1 MKDDN
6 PISNNS
12 GNRPFEDVLK
22 VNLARRRVL
31 KGGVAA
37 ATTLAVI
44 GPMGMAEAFV
54 GRGRRG
60 GELMG
65 FTPVA
70 VADGG
75 GIDPN
80 ISVDYDFDII
90 LPWGDPIEPG
100 GPGFQIPVDPEAQTQ
115 QIGIGH
121 DGMWFFPIRNPRRP
135 RFGWDDGND
144 LNPWDDRRL
153 GMGPGNF
160 HGVLCLNHEF
170 GTNNHV
176 LRKPVPDNLDEVR
189 ASQHA
194 HGVSV
199 IEIKRSPGRFGRWRT
214 VKGDLGRRIH
224 ANTPVTFS
232 GPAAGHSLLATANGN
247 VPLGTLNN
255 CAYGVTPWGT
265 YLTCEENFHGYFG
278 TEDAAWTPD
287 ETETRYGM
295 SSGGFG
301 YFWHL
306 FDKRFDLADPGYKNE
321 ANTYGWV
328 VEIDPFDPNQTP
340 VKRTA
345 LGRRKTEGAINFV
358 APDGRV
364 VVYIGDDERWEYVYK
379 FVSAED
385 WRTMRANGESPLD
398 RGTLYAARFDDD
410 ATSGGTSG
418 DNRGVGEWLPLT
430 LDGPMKDGGVLGD
443 VFADM
448 GELLVNTRKAADM
461 AGATPMDRPE
471 WITVA
476 PDGQVY
482 CSLTNNRQRTGGTR
496 TVNGREVDAGAD
508 EANPLTP
515 NPDGHIIRWTETAG
529 HTGTTFA
536 WDIFVFSQ
544 DTHGTEESFSDPDGI
559 WADPDGRLFI
569 QTDGGQAD
577 GLNNQML
584 VANLDTKE
592 IKRIFTG
599 VPGCEIT
606 GVAPTPDRRTM
617 FINVQHPGGGDASES
632 NFPQQGGPDGV
643 TVPRDATIVITR
655 KDGGIIGS

>member
-1 MKDDN
+1 MKDDDS
-6 PISNNS
+6 ISNNS

-75 GIDPN
+75 GIDAN
-80 ISVDYDFDII
+80 ISVEYDFDVI
-90 LPWGDPIEPG
+90 LPWGDPIETG
-100 GPGFQIPVDPEAQTQ
+100 GPEFQIPVDPEAQTRQ
-115 QIGIGH
+115 LGIGH

-135 RFGWDDGND
+135 RFGWDDGNAM
-144 LNPWDDRRL
+144 NPWNDRRL

-170 GTNNHV
+170 GTNFHV
-176 LRKPVPDNLDEVR
+176 LRKAVPENLDEVR
-189 ASQHA
+189 VSQHA
-194 HGVSV
+194 HGVAV
-199 IEIKRSPGRFGRWRT
+199 VELKRSPGRFGRWNT
-214 VKGDLGRRIH
+214 VKGDLSRRIH
-224 ANTPVTFS
+224 VNTPMTYS
-232 GPAAGHSLLATANGN
+232 GPAAGHPDLDNANGN
-247 VPLGTLNN
+247 VPLGTVNN
-255 CAYGVTPWGT
+255 CAMGVTPWGT

-278 TEDAAWTPD
+278 TEDDTWEPTD
-287 ETETRYGM
+287 RQTRYGF
-295 SSGGFG
+295 SKSGFG

-306 FDKRFDLADPGYKNE
+306 FDKRFDLADAEYANE
-321 ANTYGWV
+321 HNRFGWV

-345 LGRRKTEGAINFV
+345 LGRKKTEGAITHV
-358 APDGRV
+358 ADDGRV
-364 VVYIGDDERWEYVYK
+364 VVYSGDDERYDYLYK

-385 WRTMRANGESPLD
+385 WRTMRGNGESPLD

-410 ATSGGTSG
+410 AIPG
-418 DNRGVGEWLPLT
+418 DNRGVGEWLELSLANPAIAAS
-430 LDGPMKDGGVLGD
+430 GR
-443 VFADM
+443 FADM
-448 GELLVNTRKAADM
+448 GELLINVRMAADI

-471 WITVA
+471 WVTVA
-476 PDGQVY
+476 PDGRVY
-482 CSLTNNRQRTGGTR
+482 CSLTNNSRRDDTGDK
-496 TVNGREVDAGAD
+496 VINGRVVDSGPDA
-508 EANPLTP
+508 ANPRAP
-515 NPDGHIIRWTETAG
+515 NADGHIIRWTETAG
-529 HTGTTFA
+529 HTGTTFE
-536 WDIFVFSQ
+536 WDIFVFAQ
-544 DTHGTEESFSDPDGI
+544 DTHGSEESFADPDGI

-569 QTDGGQAD
+569 QTDGGQKD

-584 VANLDTKE
+584 VADTANGD
-592 IKRIFTG
+592 IKRLFTG

-606 GVAPTPDRRTM
+606 GIAPTPDRRTL
-617 FINVQHPGGGDASES
+617 FINIQHPGNGNPAVS
-632 NFPQQGGPDGV
+632 NFPAPTDGA